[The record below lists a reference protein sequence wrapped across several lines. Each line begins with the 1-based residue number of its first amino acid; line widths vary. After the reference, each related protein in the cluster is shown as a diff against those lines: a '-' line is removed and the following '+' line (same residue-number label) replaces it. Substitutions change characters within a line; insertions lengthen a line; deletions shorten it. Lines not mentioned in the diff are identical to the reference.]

1 MIPDDELEELCAD
14 GAQVFTLG
22 QSMSDFIDLMQE
34 SYHNVPP
41 YILRVVFISMLSHSD
56 LQRES

>member
-1 MIPDDELEELCAD
+1 MLDDETLEQLCAD
-14 GAQVFTLG
+14 GAQVFTLN
-22 QSMSDFIDLMQE
+22 QSMSDFIDLMQVK
-34 SYHNVPP
+34 HFNVND